1 MLINSVRLENIRS
14 YTNEKID
21 FPEGSTL
28 LSGDIGSGKSTILL
42 AIEFALFGLN
52 KGSGNSLL
60 RHGKKEGSVELSFSV
75 DGKDVIIKR
84 MLKRSNDDAR
94 QTAGYI
100 IINELKSD
108 LTPVELKSKVIELL
122 GYPKDSLAKKDV
134 IYTYTVYTP
143 QEEMKQILTDDAE
156 TRVEIL
162 RKVFGIDKYKRIRD
176 NCGILDKELKERK
189 AMLVGQS
196 ADLDAKIKEKTAL
209 EEEAKK
215 SEEKAKEV
223 FILLDK
229 KRKEVFEAKSVLRE
243 EENKIYRLSGLKKEL
258 ELYEKEFA
266 EKLQL
271 LQEMADEQKNLQAEA
286 DEMKRKI
293 VEIATEQMPMK
304 SEEDIE
310 KEISEK
316 EKILNDIMRN
326 REIVK
331 EKLSNNTAKAEEI
344 NRRIA
349 EIEKSSE
356 ELRSKKPV
364 IEKLRQE
371 TLLIKGVE
379 EDIER
384 INSAIQEISNKI
396 NESRIHIENSDKTIE
411 SIAKIDNCPTC
422 MQKVSE
428 MHKRAITEKEGRK
441 AKECRVEML
450 IMVETKKEKEDML
463 KKNKMYYS
471 ELLKK
476 QNMLERLSA
485 EASRL
490 ENDAKRIEQE
500 KALINLLRE
509 ERTRLKMEFEELCRE
524 DTERIMKAAA
534 NLKKILSIAR
544 SNRIKEEKRES
555 MKRLIDD
562 REKRIGKLKLQEK
575 AANDSSEE
583 KNKLIAALKQAVKE
597 FGGAEES
604 YRRAREE
611 AEKKMGEERTAE
623 LENAAL
629 EKEIF
634 GVNRR
639 IKGLSEE
646 IKNKEDARAEI
657 KRLAEMQNWTDSYFT
672 ELMGIIE
679 RQIMGNIYWQFN
691 ELFQQWFKQ
700 LMEDDTIDARIDE
713 YFTPIVEQNGYETK
727 IEFLSGG
734 ERTSAALAYRL
745 ALNKVINNLVSHIKT
760 KDLLIL
766 DEPTDGFSSEQL
778 DKVRDVLD
786 ELDVKQLIMVSHES
800 KIESFVDNVIRINKN
815 EHESRVAG

>member
-1 MLINSVRLENIRS
+1 MIIRSVRLENIRS

-75 DGKDVIIKR
+75 DGKDVVIKR

-100 IINELKSD
+100 IIDEMKSD
-108 LTPVELKSKVIELL
+108 LTPVELKSKIIDLL
-122 GYPKDSLAKKDV
+122 GYPKDSLAKKDL

-143 QEEMKQILTDDAE
+143 QEEMKQILTDDPE
-156 TRVEIL
+156 IRVEIL

-176 NCGILDKELKERK
+176 NCSILDKELKERK
-189 AMLVGQS
+189 VMLEGQS
-196 ADLDAKIKEKTAL
+196 IDLDSKIKEKNIL

-215 SEEKAKEV
+215 FDERAKEV

-229 KRKEVFEAKSVLRE
+229 KRKEVFEAKSVFRE
-243 EENKIYRLSGLKKEL
+243 EENKIYKLSGLKKEL
-258 ELYEKEFA
+258 ELYEREFT

-271 LQEMADEQKNLQAEA
+271 LKEMAEEQKNLQAEA

-293 VEIATEQMPMK
+293 AEIATEQMPLK

-316 EKILNDIMRN
+316 ESILNDIMKN
-326 REIVK
+326 RELIK
-331 EKLSNNTAKAEEI
+331 EKLNNNAAKAEEI

-356 ELRSKKPV
+356 ELREKRPA
-364 IEKLRQE
+364 IEKLTQE
-371 TLLIKGVE
+371 VLLIKSVE
-379 EDIER
+379 ENVER
-384 INSAIQEISNKI
+384 INSIIQEISNKI
-396 NESRIHIENSDKTIE
+396 NESRIRIEDSEKAIENIS
-411 SIAKIDNCPTC
+411 KIDNCPTC
-422 MQKVSE
+422 MQKVSD
-428 MHKRAITEKEGRK
+428 MHKRAITEKESRK

-450 IMVETKKEKEDML
+450 IMEGTKKEKEETL
-463 KKNKMYYS
+463 KKNKVYHS

-485 EASRL
+485 EAARL
-490 ENDAKRIEQE
+490 ENDEKRIEQE

-509 ERTRLKMEFEELCRE
+509 EMMRLKMEFEELCRE
-524 DTERIMKAAA
+524 DTERIVKTAA

-562 REKRIGKLKLQEK
+562 REKRIERLKLQEK
-575 AANDSSEE
+575 AANDSYEE
-583 KNKLIAALKQAVKE
+583 KNKMIAALKQAVKE
-597 FGGAEES
+597 FSGTEES
-604 YRRAREE
+604 YRRVREE
-611 AEKKMGEERTAE
+611 AEKKMREERAAE
-623 LENAAL
+623 LENATL

-657 KRLAEMQNWTDSYFT
+657 KRLAEMQNWADSYFT

-679 RQIMGNIYWQFN
+679 RNIMANIYWQFN

-713 YFTPIVEQNGYETK
+713 HFTPVIEQNGYETK

-786 ELDVKQLIMVSHES
+786 ELDVKQMIMVSHES